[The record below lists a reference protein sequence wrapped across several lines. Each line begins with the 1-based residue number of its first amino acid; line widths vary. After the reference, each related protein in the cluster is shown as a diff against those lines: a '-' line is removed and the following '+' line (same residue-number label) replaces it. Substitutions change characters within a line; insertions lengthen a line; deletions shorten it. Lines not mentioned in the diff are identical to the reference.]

1 MRIIAAV
8 VLAAITTLGLA
19 VAPAFAKGPTA
30 ATVEGP
36 GIDGR
41 HLVPE
46 GDYAELGRL
55 TEVTGFWNVFSDQ
68 ALAAEPP
75 VPETELGPR
84 YTVRWQMGTSWLE
97 TFVYPFASTPA
108 MRLPEAAAG
117 ATGRNRGGW
126 TTGSSEVRSVFE
138 KYGAAASAALSAT
151 PQSKATDST
160 ADDDA
165 AVTSGVK
172 SGVKSGGPATSS
184 TSGGPDVAP
193 FAVGGAALLLL
204 AGASVL
210 LRRRARAPR
219 AVLRH

>member
-8 VLAAITTLGLA
+8 VLAAITMLGLA

-41 HLVPE
+41 HLVLPE

-68 ALAAEPP
+68 GLAAEPP
-75 VPETELGPR
+75 VPEAELGPR

-108 MRLPEAAAG
+108 MRFPEAAAG
-117 ATGRNRGGW
+117 ATGHRGGW

-138 KYGAAASAALSAT
+138 TYGASAFPARSTTAQSEAS
-151 PQSKATDST
+151 DST

-165 AVTSGVK
+165 TVTSGGAAPT
-172 SGVKSGGPATSS
+172 SSSGGR
-184 TSGGPDVAP
+184 DVAP
-193 FAVGGAALLLL
+193 FAAGGAALLLL

>member
-41 HLVPE
+41 HLVLPE

-55 TEVTGFWNVFSDQ
+55 TEVTGFWNAFSDQ
-68 ALAAEPP
+68 GLAAEPP
-75 VPETELGPR
+75 APETELGPR
-84 YTVRWQMGTSWLE
+84 YTVRWQMGSSWLE

-117 ATGRNRGGW
+117 AIGRNRGGW
-126 TTGSSEVRSVFE
+126 TTGSPEVGSVFE
-138 KYGAAASAALSAT
+138 TYGAAASAAPSTTA
-151 PQSKATDST
+151 QSEATDST
-160 ADDDA
+160 ADDGA
-165 AVTSGVK
+165 P
-172 SGVKSGGPATSS
+172 VKSGGAATSS
-184 TSGGPDVAP
+184 SSGDPDVAP

>member
-41 HLVPE
+41 HLVLPE

-55 TEVTGFWNVFSDQ
+55 TEVTGFWNAFSDQ
-68 ALAAEPP
+68 GLAAEPP

-84 YTVRWQMGTSWLE
+84 YTVRWQMGDSWLE
-97 TFVYPFASTPA
+97 TFVHPFASPPA
-108 MRLPEAAAG
+108 MRLPEAAVG
-117 ATGRNRGGW
+117 ALGRTRGGW
-126 TTGSSEVRSVFE
+126 TTGSAEVRSVFE
-138 KYGAAASAALSAT
+138 TYGADASVPAST

-160 ADDDA
+160 TEGDGATESPDASAGTKDDGSS
-165 AVTSGVK
+165 T
-172 SGVKSGGPATSS
+172 GGPGWTAYASA
-184 TSGGPDVAP
+184 G
-193 FAVGGAALLLL
+193 AVLLLL
-204 AGASVL
+204 AGSSL
-210 LRRRARAPR
+210 LVRRRARAPR

>member
-1 MRIIAAV
+1 M
-8 VLAAITTLGLA
+8 LAAITTLGVA

-41 HLVPE
+41 HLVLPE

-55 TEVTGFWNVFSDQ
+55 TEVTGFWNLFSDEG
-68 ALAAEPP
+68 LAAEPP

-97 TFVYPFASTPA
+97 TFVHPFASTPA
-108 MRLPEAAAG
+108 MRLPAATAG
-117 ATGRNRGGW
+117 ALGRSRGGW

-138 KYGAAASAALSAT
+138 KYGAASAALSTT
-151 PQSKATDST
+151 PQSRATDST
-160 ADDDA
+160 VEDDP
-165 AVTSGVK
+165 AVTSG
-172 SGVKSGGPATSS
+172 GAATGSS
-184 TSGGPDVAP
+184 SGGPDVAP
-193 FAVGGAALLLL
+193 FAIGGTALLLL

-219 AVLRH
+219 AVLRR

>member
-41 HLVPE
+41 HLVLPE

-55 TEVTGFWNVFSDQ
+55 TEVTGFWNAFSDRG
-68 ALAAEPP
+68 LTAEPP

-117 ATGRNRGGW
+117 ATGNRGGW
-126 TTGSSEVRSVFE
+126 TTTSSEVRSVFE
-138 KYGAAASAALSAT
+138 TYGADASAAPSTAA
-151 PQSKATDST
+151 QSEATDST
-160 ADDDA
+160 ADDGA
-165 AVTSGVK
+165 PVK
-172 SGVKSGGPATSS
+172 SGVKSAGDATSS
-184 TSGGPDVAP
+184 SRGGPDVAP
-193 FAVGGAALLLL
+193 FAVGGTALLLL
-204 AGASVL
+204 AGASVV

>member
-36 GIDGR
+36 GIDAR
-41 HLVPE
+41 HLVLPE

-55 TEVTGFWNVFSDQ
+55 TEVTGFWNVFSDHG
-68 ALAAEPP
+68 LAAEPP
-75 VPETELGPR
+75 VPETELGPA

-97 TFVYPFASTPA
+97 TYVYPFASTPA

-117 ATGRNRGGW
+117 AIGRNRGGW
-126 TTGSSEVRSVFE
+126 TTGSPEVRSVFE
-138 KYGAAASAALSAT
+138 KYGAAASAARSTAEN
-151 PQSKATDST
+151 KATDST
-160 ADDDA
+160 TDDDA
-165 AVTSGVK
+165 TVR
-172 SGVKSGGPATSS
+172 SGGGAATGSS
-184 TSGGPDVAP
+184 SGGLDVAP
-193 FAVGGAALLLL
+193 IAVGGAALVLL

>member
-1 MRIIAAV
+1 MRIIAAL

-41 HLVPE
+41 HLVLPE

-68 ALAAEPP
+68 GLAAKPP
-75 VPETELGPR
+75 VPQAELGPR
-84 YTVRWQMGTSWLE
+84 FTVRWRMGTSWLE

-117 ATGRNRGGW
+117 VTGRNRGGW

-138 KYGAAASAALSAT
+138 TYGAAASVALSTT

-160 ADDDA
+160 VADDA
-165 AVTSGVK
+165 AVR
-172 SGVKSGGPATSS
+172 SGGAATSS
-184 TSGGPDVAP
+184 SSGGPDAAP

>member
-19 VAPAFAKGPTA
+19 GAPAFAKGPTA
-30 ATVEGP
+30 ATIEGP
-36 GIDGR
+36 GIEGR
-41 HLVPE
+41 HLVLPE
-46 GDYAELGRL
+46 GDYTELGRL
-55 TEVTGFWNVFSDQ
+55 TEVTGFWNAFSDRG
-68 ALAAEPP
+68 LTAEPP
-75 VPETELGPR
+75 VPKTELGPR

-108 MRLPEAAAG
+108 MRLPAAAVG
-117 ATGRNRGGW
+117 ALGRNRGGW
-126 TTGSSEVRSVFE
+126 TTGSPEVRSVFE
-138 KYGAAASAALSAT
+138 KYGADASAAPSTAAEN
-151 PQSKATDST
+151 KATDST
-160 ADDDA
+160 AVEGA
-165 AVTSGVK
+165 A
-172 SGVKSGGPATSS
+172 VKSGGATSS
-184 TSGGPDVAP
+184 SSGGPDVAP

>member
-8 VLAAITTLGLA
+8 VLAAITTLGVA

-30 ATVEGP
+30 ATIEGP

-41 HLVPE
+41 HLVLPE

-55 TEVTGFWNVFSDQ
+55 TEVTGFWNAFRDQ
-68 ALAAEPP
+68 GLAADPP

-97 TFVYPFASTPA
+97 TFVYPFASTPI
-108 MRLPEAAAG
+108 MRLPQAAAG

-126 TTGSSEVRSVFE
+126 TIGSTEVRSVFE
-138 KYGAAASAALSAT
+138 KYGADPDSVVASKTQPPEPTAT
-151 PQSKATDST
+151 PTAAGVQTEEAAPADST
-160 ADDDA
+160 GWTAY
-165 AVTSGVK
+165 
-172 SGVKSGGPATSS
+172 
-184 TSGGPDVAP
+184 
-193 FAVGGAALLLL
+193 AVGGAALLLL

>member
-8 VLAAITTLGLA
+8 VLAVITTLGLA

-41 HLVPE
+41 QLVLPE

-55 TEVTGFWNVFSDQ
+55 TEVTGFWNVFNDQ
-68 ALAAEPP
+68 GLAAEPP
-75 VPETELGPR
+75 VPEAELGPR
-84 YTVRWQMGTSWLE
+84 YIVRWQLGASWVE

-108 MRLPEAAAG
+108 MQLPETAVREI
-117 ATGRNRGGW
+117 GRNRGGW
-126 TTGSSEVRSVFE
+126 TTGSSGVKAVFE
-138 KYGAAASAALSAT
+138 QYGAAASAAPSTTA
-151 PQSKATDST
+151 QSEAADPTTSSTDG
-160 ADDDA
+160 DDA
-165 AVTSGVK
+165 AVTSRGAPT
-172 SGVKSGGPATSS
+172 STSSGGT
-184 TSGGPDVAP
+184 DVAP

-210 LRRRARAPR
+210 LRRRARSPR

>member
-8 VLAAITTLGLA
+8 VLAALTMLGLA
-19 VAPAFAKGPTA
+19 DAPAFAKGPTA

-36 GIDGR
+36 GIHGR
-41 HLVPE
+41 HLVLPE
-46 GDYAELGRL
+46 GDGTELGRL

-68 ALAAEPP
+68 GLTAEPP

-84 YTVRWQMGTSWLE
+84 YTVRWQLDASWLE

-108 MRLPEAAAG
+108 MRLPETAVRAM
-117 ATGRNRGGW
+117 GRNHGGW

-138 KYGAAASAALSAT
+138 TYGAAASAAASAT
-151 PQSKATDST
+151 AQSEAADATAT

-165 AVTSGVK
+165 TVK
-172 SGVKSGGPATSS
+172 LGGAETSS
-184 TSGGPDVAP
+184 SSGGPDVAP

-204 AGASVL
+204 AGASFL

-219 AVLRH
+219 AMLRR

>member
-41 HLVPE
+41 HLVLPE
-46 GDYAELGRL
+46 SDYAELGRL

-68 ALAAEPP
+68 GLAAEPP
-75 VPETELGPR
+75 VPEAELGPR
-84 YTVRWQMGTSWLE
+84 YTVRWQMGDSWLE
-97 TFVYPFASTPA
+97 TFVYPFASPPA
-108 MRLPEAAAG
+108 MRLPDAAVG
-117 ATGRNRGGW
+117 ALGRNRGGW
-126 TTGSSEVRSVFE
+126 TIGSPEVRSVFE
-138 KYGAAASAALSAT
+138 KYGADASAALAT
-151 PQSKATDST
+151 TPPSKTTDST

-165 AVTSGVK
+165 AV
-172 SGVKSGGPATSS
+172 KSGGAATSS
-184 TSGGPDVAP
+184 SSGGPDVAP

>member
-8 VLAAITTLGLA
+8 VLAAITTLGFA

-41 HLVPE
+41 HLVLPE
-46 GDYAELGRL
+46 GDHAELGRL
-55 TEVTGFWNVFSDQ
+55 TEVTGYWNVFSDQ
-68 ALAAEPP
+68 GLAAEPP

-84 YTVRWQMGTSWLE
+84 YTVRWQMGTSWLK

-117 ATGRNRGGW
+117 ALGRNRGGW
-126 TTGSSEVRSVFE
+126 TTGSSEVRRVFE
-138 KYGAAASAALSAT
+138 KYGAASAAPAT
-151 PQSKATDST
+151 TAQSKATDST

-165 AVTSGVK
+165 AV
-172 SGVKSGGPATSS
+172 KSGGAATSS
-184 TSGGPDVAP
+184 SSGGPDVAP

>member
-8 VLAAITTLGLA
+8 VLAAIATLGLA

-41 HLVPE
+41 HLVFPE

-55 TEVTGFWNVFSDQ
+55 TEVTGFWNAFSDQ
-68 ALAAEPP
+68 GLAAEPP
-75 VPETELGPR
+75 VPEADLGPR
-84 YTVRWQMGTSWLE
+84 YTVRWQMGSSWLE

-108 MRLPEAAAG
+108 MRLPEAAAR

-138 KYGAAASAALSAT
+138 TYGAAASAAPSTTA
-151 PQSKATDST
+151 QSKATDST
-160 ADDDA
+160 ADADA
-165 AVTSGVK
+165 AVK
-172 SGVKSGGPATSS
+172 SGVKSGGAATSS
-184 TSGGPDVAP
+184 SSGGPDVAP
-193 FAVGGAALLLL
+193 FAVGGAALFLL